1 MCGIAGLVRMGS
13 IRACESDERTAL
25 LMADALAH
33 RGPDDTGVWADGT
46 GVVLGHKRL
55 AILDLSVAGHQP
67 MSSRSSRYVIVFN
80 GEIYNH
86 LELRNAL
93 ATVTGSYIWRGQSDT
108 ETILECFEAWGVE
121 RTLKQMVGMFAIAL
135 WDKRDRTLT
144 LMRDRFGEKPLYYG
158 WNNNNFLFGSELKA
172 LTVHPEWSAEIDR
185 EALSLYLRYGYVPTP
200 YSIWRG
206 IKKLPPGSYVVLA
219 GATTGRPVLCDPI
232 AYWSART
239 FSDQGGVKNQ
249 TDALATDEL
258 DRLLHQSVKG
268 QMLSDVPVGAFLS
281 GGIDSST
288 VVAVMQSEALRPV
301 QTFTIG
307 FTERDYDESRYA
319 KAVAQHLKTDHIEM
333 HVSPADAQGLISRL
347 PTMYDEPFSDVSQ
360 LPTHLVSVLAKQRVS
375 VSLSG
380 DGGDEL
386 FGGYNRHVL
395 GSQLWSRMQKVPLGI
410 RQLLGNLVIKISPTG
425 WDKLG
430 GYLPNSLRQPMLGD
444 KVHKLAGLC
453 AAAAPEDI
461 YKWLVSHEREPERLL
476 LGSEGHSKVLTTWA
490 QTEAEQFQ
498 QTSVNERMMFNDVVG
513 YLTDDIL
520 CKVDRA
526 AMAVSLETRVP
537 LLDHRIAEFAFS
549 LPLHM
554 KIRSGQGKWLL
565 RQVLNR
571 YVPQELID
579 RPKQGFGVPL
589 DSWLRGPLRKWA
601 ESLLEP
607 SRLRKEGYLNAE
619 LVTEKWR
626 EHISE
631 QRNWQNWLWNV
642 LMFQAWHEKWVNGV
656 K

>member
-1 MCGIAGLVRMGS
+1 MCGIAGLVRVGPS
-13 IRACESDERTAL
+13 GARESDERTAL
-25 LMADALAH
+25 LMANALAH

-46 GVVLGHKRL
+46 GVVLSHKRL

-67 MSSRSSRYVIVFN
+67 MNSRSGRYVIVFN

-86 LELRNAL
+86 LELRSAL
-93 ATVTGSYIWRGQSDT
+93 ATLTGSYIWRGQSDT
-108 ETILECFEAWGVE
+108 ETILECFEAWGIE
-121 RTLKQMVGMFAIAL
+121 HTLKQMVGMFAIAL
-135 WDKRDRTLT
+135 WDKTERTLT

-158 WNNNNFLFGSELKA
+158 WNRNNFLFGSELKA
-172 LTVHPEWSAEIDR
+172 LTAHPEWSAEIDR

-200 YSIWRG
+200 YTIWRG
-206 IKKLPPGSYVVLA
+206 IKKLQPGSYVVLA
-219 GATTGRPVLCDPI
+219 SITTGRSVACDPV

-239 FSDQGGVKNQ
+239 LSDQGVAKDQ

-258 DRLLHQSVKG
+258 DRLLHQSVKS

-281 GGIDSST
+281 GGIDSSA

-307 FTERDYDESRYA
+307 FTEKDYDESRYA
-319 KAVAQHLKTDHIEM
+319 MAVARHLKTDHIEM
-333 HVSPADAQGLISRL
+333 CVSPADVQGLISRL

-360 LPTHLVSVLAKQRVS
+360 LPTHLVSVLAKQHVS

-395 GSQLWSRMQKVPLGI
+395 GSQLWSCMQRVPLGI
-410 RQLLGNLVIKISPTG
+410 RQLLGNLTIKISPTG
-425 WDKLG
+425 WDKLCS
-430 GYLPNSLRQPMLGD
+430 YLPNNVRQPMLGD
-444 KVHKLAGLC
+444 KVHKLASLC
-453 AAAAPEDI
+453 AAAGPEDI
-461 YKWLVSHEREPERLL
+461 YKWLVSHEREPVKLL
-476 LGSEGHSKVLTTWA
+476 LGLDRSSTEPITWA
-490 QTEAEQFQ
+490 QKECSQLQ
-498 QTSVNERMMFNDVVG
+498 QASIAERMMFNDIVG

-571 YVPQELID
+571 YLPQELVD

-589 DSWLRGPLRKWA
+589 DSWLRGPLREWA
-601 ESLLEP
+601 QTLLEP
-607 SRLRKEGYLNAE
+607 SRLQKEGYLNVE
-619 LVTEKWR
+619 LVAEKWR
-626 EHISE
+626 EHLSG

-642 LMFQAWHEKWVNGV
+642 LMFQAWHEKWVIDV
-656 K
+656 E